1 MSDVS
6 SFPSVLDSVLFIE
19 SLHTNVETQTG
30 QHVDNNVIDAND
42 TLPHI
47 SPNHVTEIPTIQ
59 HNQPSNPATSPISKA
74 INRPSRQHKLPTHL
88 HDYILP
94 KNLTKHLQNPNISL
108 NTVFSKHQH
117 VSPEVLALESQT
129 LHMGKLL

>member
-6 SFPSVLDSVLFIE
+6 SFPSVLDSVPFIE
-19 SLHTNVETQTG
+19 TLHTNVETQTG

-59 HNQPSNPATSPISKA
+59 HIQPSNHATTPASILKV

-88 HDYILP
+88 HDCILP
-94 KNLTKHLQNPNISL
+94 KNLTKHLQNSNISL
-108 NTVFSKHQH
+108 NTAFSKHQH
-117 VSPEVLALESQT
+117 VPP
-129 LHMGKLL
+129 